1 MTAEYKLNLKLI
13 PLEEAEGEARSVLE
27 KAKASV
33 GFVPN
38 MYAGMANAPGLL
50 DTYLHGYEHFRKNS
64 SFSSVEQEVVF
75 LVISRENSCHYC
87 MAAHSMLADKQS
99 QVPPEVTE
107 AIRDYRVIPDKKLEA
122 LARFTAIMVESRG
135 RPDRKDVEAF
145 LNAGYSERHILD
157 IILAQAVKTLS
168 NYSNHLFHT
177 PVDEMFAH
185 RAWVEDEVGQ
195 ASVG

>member
-1 MTAEYKLNLKLI
+1 MTAEYKLNLELI
-13 PLEEAEGEARSVLE
+13 PLEEAEGEAKSVLE
-27 KAKASV
+27 KAKANV

-38 MYAGMANAPGLL
+38 MYAAMANAPGLL
-50 DTYLHGYEHFRKNS
+50 DTYLHGYDHFRKNS

-75 LVISRENSCHYC
+75 LIISRANGCHYC

-99 QVPPEVTE
+99 QVPAEVTD
-107 AIRDYRVIPDKKLEA
+107 AIREYRVIPDEKLEA
-122 LARFTAIMVESRG
+122 LARFTNTMAESRG
-135 RPDRKDVEAF
+135 RPGRKDVEAF

-177 PVDEMFAH
+177 PVDEIFAY
-185 RAWVEDEVGQ
+185 RDWGEEEQRQ
-195 ASVG
+195 ASTG